1 MKETLFIN
9 LFGGPGTGKSTFCAE
24 LFAMLKKRGID
35 CEMALEYAKD
45 VVWEESFHKLKNQIY
60 IFGKQHS
67 RLYRLN
73 GKVDVVITDSP
84 LINSIIY
91 DQTNN
96 TYLKELV
103 LHEFSKLNM
112 LNYHLIRTTE
122 YNPNGRTQTL
132 EGALEVDSI
141 YKQLLDD
148 NRIPYIEYDISTNN
162 LHPVIDEIS
171 KHIHR
176 SVNLNK
182 I

>member
-1 MKETLFIN
+1 MKETLYIN
-9 LFGGPGTGKSTFCAE
+9 LFGGPGIGKSTFCSE
-24 LFAMLKKRGID
+24 IFTTLKKRGID

-84 LINSIIY
+84 LINSIVY
-91 DQTNN
+91 DETNN

-112 LNYHLIRTTE
+112 INYYLIRSTE

-132 EGALEVDSI
+132 EGALQVDGI
-141 YKQLLDD
+141 YKKLLDD
-148 NRIPYIEYDISTNN
+148 NKIPYIEHNIGSNI
-162 LHPVIDEIS
+162 HAVADEICRNISRNINLS
-171 KHIHR
+171 KI
-176 SVNLNK
+176 
-182 I
+182 

>member
-1 MKETLFIN
+1 MKQTLFVN

-24 LFAMLKKRGID
+24 IFAILKKRNID

-91 DQTNN
+91 DETNN
-96 TYLKELV
+96 TYLKDLV
-103 LHEFSKLNM
+103 LYEFFKLNTV
-112 LNYHLIRTTE
+112 NYHLCRSTE

-132 EGALEVDSI
+132 EGALQVDSE
-141 YKQLLDD
+141 YKKLLTD
-148 NRIPYIEYDISTNN
+148 NKIPYIEYNIEKDDIH
-162 LHPVIDEIS
+162 LAADEIC
-171 KHIHR
+171 KHITR
-176 SVNLNK
+176 TINLNK